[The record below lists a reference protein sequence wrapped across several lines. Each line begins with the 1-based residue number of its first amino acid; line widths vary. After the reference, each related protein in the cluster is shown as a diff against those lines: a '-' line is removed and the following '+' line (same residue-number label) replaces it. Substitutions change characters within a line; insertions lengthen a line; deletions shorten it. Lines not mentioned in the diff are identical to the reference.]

1 MTKRNLILILAF
13 LAVILISCIAVHA
26 LEAQA
31 AHRLR
36 QAEMMRQ
43 IEKAAEEAAQRA
55 RGY

>member
-1 MTKRNLILILAF
+1 
-13 LAVILISCIAVHA
+13 VILISCITVHV

-36 QAEMMRQ
+36 QAEMLHQ